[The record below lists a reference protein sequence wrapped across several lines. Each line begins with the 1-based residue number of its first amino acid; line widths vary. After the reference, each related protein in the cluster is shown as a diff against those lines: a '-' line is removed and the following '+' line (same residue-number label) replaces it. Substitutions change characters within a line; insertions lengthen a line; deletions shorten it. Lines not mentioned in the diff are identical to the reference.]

1 MNDMQILKDSD
12 LINLCSGLCMS
23 STKSSLKSMD
33 QDFQINIFHF
43 LVIKFF
49 MLVLIAILN
58 VNV

>member
-12 LINLCSGLCMS
+12 LINLCSAVCM
-23 STKSSLKSMD
+23 SSLKSMD

-49 MLVLIAILN
+49 TLVLIAILN